1 MSLGFLSAMA
11 SLGAGAF
18 AADRGFNLVDEIK
31 DYGNSIYS
39 FDANGNV
46 GGALDTIGNSLADNS
61 AFKGYGVTT
70 GLGNSSVTA
79 TDNGMNVNL
88 GVGQDGRWLNS
99 ANQNLGYANQMGQQ
113 AMTDPY
119 ARQQQLYDQ
128 AMAVQ
133 NPMLDQMQAAQQ
145 ARSYAQ
151 GRGGVRG
158 SQFGGSAEDAAM
170 AKARVQGSN
179 QALMQAQQMAMAE
192 QAQQG
197 QLASMFNQMGQSGY
211 QTSFLPMQQQMAM
224 MQLAGGDADRYQTGQ
239 LTGQGYL
246 GQTAMGG
253 IQAAVNAQKAAS
265 ELEGNLYDSIFDNAG
280 GLFGSFFDELR
291 ALGQQKP
298 VP

>member
-1 MSLGFLSAMA
+1 MDGFGFLSAL
-11 SLGAGAF
+11 SGLGAGAF
-18 AADRGFNLVDEIK
+18 AANRGFNLVDEISE
-31 DYGNSIYS
+31 YGNSIYN
-39 FDANGNV
+39 FDADGNV
-46 GGALDTIGNSLADNS
+46 GGALNSIGQSLADNS

-70 GLGNSSVTA
+70 GLGNSGVSIGA
-79 TDNGMNVNL
+79 DGGMNVNL
-88 GVGQDGRWLNS
+88 GVGQDGQWLNS
-99 ANQNLGYANQMGQQ
+99 ANQSLGYANQMSQQ

-119 ARQQQLYDQ
+119 ARQQQLYEQ
-128 AMAVQ
+128 SMAVQ

-151 GRGGVRG
+151 GRGGIRG

-170 AKARVQGSN
+170 ARARVQGSN
-179 QALMQAQQMAMAE
+179 QALLQAQQMAMAE

-197 QLASMFNQMGQSGY
+197 NLASMFNQMGQTGY

-239 LTGQGYL
+239 LTGQGYM

-280 GLFGSFFDELR
+280 GLFGSFFDSLR
-291 ALGQQKP
+291 
-298 VP
+298 

>member
-1 MSLGFLSAMA
+1 MDGFGFLSAL
-11 SLGAGAF
+11 SGLGAGAF
-18 AADRGFNLVDEIK
+18 AANRGFNLVDEISE
-31 DYGNSIYS
+31 YGNSIYN
-39 FDANGNV
+39 FDAEGNV
-46 GGALDTIGNSLADNS
+46 GGALNSIGQSLADNS

-70 GLGNSSVTA
+70 GLGNSGVSIGA
-79 TDNGMNVNL
+79 DGGMNVNL
-88 GVGQDGRWLNS
+88 GVGQDGQWLNS
-99 ANQNLGYANQMGQQ
+99 ANQSLGYANQMSQQ

-119 ARQQQLYDQ
+119 ARQQQLYEQ
-128 AMAVQ
+128 SMAVQ

-151 GRGGVRG
+151 GRGGIRG

-170 AKARVQGSN
+170 ARARVQGSN
-179 QALMQAQQMAMAE
+179 QALLQAQQMAMAE

-197 QLASMFNQMGQSGY
+197 NLASMFNQMGQTGY

-239 LTGQGYL
+239 LTGQGYM

-280 GLFGSFFDELR
+280 GLFGSFFDSLR
-291 ALGQQKP
+291 
-298 VP
+298 

>member
-1 MSLGFLSAMA
+1 MDGFGFLSAL
-11 SLGAGAF
+11 SGLGAGAF
-18 AADRGFNLVDEIK
+18 AANRGFNLVDEISE
-31 DYGNSIYS
+31 YGNSIYN
-39 FDANGNV
+39 FDAEGNV
-46 GGALDTIGNSLADNS
+46 GGALNSIGQSLADNS

-70 GLGNSSVTA
+70 GLGTSSVNA
-79 TDNGMNVNL
+79 TPDGMNVSL

-99 ANQNLGYANQMGQQ
+99 ANQSLGYANQMSQQ

-119 ARQQQLYDQ
+119 ARQQQLYEQ
-128 AMAVQ
+128 SMAVQ

-151 GRGGVRG
+151 GRGGIRG

-170 AKARVQGSN
+170 ARARVQGSN
-179 QALMQAQQMAMAE
+179 QALLQAQQMAMAE

-197 QLASMFNQMGQSGY
+197 NLASMFNQMGQTGY

-280 GLFGSFFDELR
+280 GLFGGLFNSLR
-291 ALGQQKP
+291 P
-298 VP
+298 TPD

>member
-1 MSLGFLSAMA
+1 MSLGFLSAL
-11 SLGAGAF
+11 SGLGAGAF
-18 AADRGFNLVDEIK
+18 AANRGFNLVDEISE
-31 DYGNSIYS
+31 YGNSIYN
-39 FDANGNV
+39 FDAEGNV
-46 GGALDTIGNSLADNS
+46 GGALNTIGQSLADNS

-70 GLGNSSVTA
+70 GLGSSGVNIGA
-79 TDNGMNVNL
+79 DGGMNVNL

-99 ANQNLGYANQMGQQ
+99 ANQSLGYANQMSQQ

-119 ARQQQLYDQ
+119 ARQQQLYEQ
-128 AMAVQ
+128 SMAVQ

-151 GRGGVRG
+151 GRGGIRG

-170 AKARVQGSN
+170 ARARVQGSN
-179 QALMQAQQMAMAE
+179 QALLQAQQMAMAE

-197 QLASMFNQMGQSGY
+197 NLASMFNQMGQTGY
-211 QTSFLPMQQQMAM
+211 QTSFLPVQQQMAM

-280 GLFGSFFDELR
+280 GLFGSLYDSLR
-291 ALGQQKP
+291 P
-298 VP
+298 TPD

>member
-1 MSLGFLSAMA
+1 MDGFGFLSAL
-11 SLGAGAF
+11 SGLGAGAF
-18 AADRGFNLVDEIK
+18 AANRGFNLVDEISE
-31 DYGNSIYS
+31 YGNSIYN
-39 FDANGNV
+39 FDAEGNV
-46 GGALDTIGNSLADNS
+46 GGALNSIGQSLADNS

-70 GLGNSSVTA
+70 GLGNSGVSIGA
-79 TDNGMNVNL
+79 DGGMNVNL
-88 GVGQDGRWLNS
+88 GVGQDGQWLNS
-99 ANQNLGYANQMGQQ
+99 ANQSLGYANQMSQQ

-119 ARQQQLYDQ
+119 ARQQQLYEQ
-128 AMAVQ
+128 SMAVQ

-151 GRGGVRG
+151 GRGGIRG

-170 AKARVQGSN
+170 ARARVQGSN
-179 QALMQAQQMAMAE
+179 QALLQAQQMAMAE

-197 QLASMFNQMGQSGY
+197 NLASMFNQMGQTGY

-239 LTGQGYL
+239 LTGQGYM

-280 GLFGSFFDELR
+280 GLFGSFFDSLR
-291 ALGQQKP
+291 P
-298 VP
+298 TPD

>member
-1 MSLGFLSAMA
+1 MDSFGFLSALG
-11 SLGAGAF
+11 SLGASAF
-18 AADRGFNLVDEIK
+18 AADRGFNLVDEIS
-31 DYGNSIYS
+31 DYGNSIYN
-39 FDANGNV
+39 FDADGNV
-46 GGALDTIGNSLADNS
+46 GGALNSIGQSLADNS

-70 GLGNSSVTA
+70 GLGNSGVSIGA
-79 TDNGMNVNL
+79 DGGMNVNL
-88 GVGQDGRWLNS
+88 GVGQDGQWLNS
-99 ANQNLGYANQMGQQ
+99 ANQSLGYANQMSQQ

-119 ARQQQLYDQ
+119 ARQQQLYEQ
-128 AMAVQ
+128 SMAVQ

-151 GRGGVRG
+151 GRGGIRG

-170 AKARVQGSN
+170 ARARVQGSN
-179 QALMQAQQMAMAE
+179 QALLQAQQMAMAE

-197 QLASMFNQMGQSGY
+197 SLASMFNQMGQTGY

-239 LTGQGYL
+239 LTGQGYM

-280 GLFGSFFDELR
+280 GLFGSFFDSLR
-291 ALGQQKP
+291 
-298 VP
+298 